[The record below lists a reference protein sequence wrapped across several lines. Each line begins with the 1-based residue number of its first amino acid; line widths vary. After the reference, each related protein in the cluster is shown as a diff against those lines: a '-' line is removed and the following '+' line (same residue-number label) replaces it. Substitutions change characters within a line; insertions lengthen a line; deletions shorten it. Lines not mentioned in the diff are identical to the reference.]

1 MGKTVAL
8 DIGIASVGWAVVDRE
23 TEKVIEAGSNIF
35 EEAKA
40 AENQERRSM
49 RQARRLKRRQ
59 RTRLNDFNKLWEKYG
74 FSIPRYQCN
83 DVVSVKVKALH
94 EKISLDELYFAL
106 YNYLKHRGISYLED
120 AEDEGAGKGSS
131 SYINGLRMNAKKLEN
146 KYPCEIQK
154 ERLEKIGKF
163 RGQSQM
169 SDENGQITDLN
180 NVFTIGAYRRE
191 IEQIFNIQCEFESSL
206 TEDFVSDYLCIFNRK
221 RKYYEGP
228 GNELSRT
235 DYGKYTTQI
244 GVDGKFITEENIFEK
259 LVGKCSIYPDE
270 LRAAAASYTAQEFN
284 VLNDLNN
291 LTINGRKLDK
301 EEKYKIISSIKQ
313 ANSVNIRKII
323 EGVIGEKI
331 DDLTGARVDKDNNE
345 EFHKFET
352 YNKMRKVLSGIDFD
366 ILTLSREELDEIG
379 RILTIN
385 TDKESILEGF
395 KTSSINL
402 DENVIE
408 CLISFRRKN
417 TSLFG
422 KWHSFSLKIMNELI
436 PEMYDQPVEQ
446 MALLTSMGLNKSRKE
461 EFKGLKYI
469 PSDALSNEILNPVVR
484 RSVHISLRV
493 LNALM
498 KKYGPLDNVVIE
510 MPRDRNSEEEK
521 KFITDVQKKNEKEL
535 DYIKEKLATNYN
547 IKIEKSHYSTVKK
560 LNLKLKLWNEQG
572 GFCPYSGKTIDP
584 SEILNH
590 PDDFEID
597 HIIPRSISFD
607 DSRSNKVLVYRNQNQ
622 KKGNQTPYYYL
633 THSPEAHLTYD
644 EFRCKVIE
652 RAKDK
657 DYGYSS
663 KKVKNLLTTE
673 DITKE
678 SVLKGFINRNIN
690 DTRYASKTILNA
702 VQDFYSANAID
713 TKVKVIRG
721 EFTHQ
726 MRDNLKLEKNRDESY
741 SHHAVDAMLIAY
753 SQMGYEAYR
762 KLQEGFIDFETGEIL
777 NKAMWDDKMSDDV
790 YQEYLYGMRWSNIRN
805 EITRAEKNV
814 KYWHYVSTKCNR
826 GLCNQTI
833 RGTRDYGGKTYKINK
848 LDIRDKN
855 GLAVFKKLALS
866 DKESDRE
873 RLLVY
878 KYDRQTFDQ
887 LLQIL
892 HDYNDA
898 ANPFVQYE
906 KETGDVVRKYA
917 KHHDGPRIGKL
928 KYTGDSVGECIDIS
942 HKYGFAENSRKVILE
957 DLVSYRTDV
966 YYKDG
971 KNPFYFIGVKQSEV
985 KCVQGKYVID
995 EDAYSKRLL
1004 KEGMINVGQN
1014 RTDLNKMG
1022 YTFRFSLYRN
1032 DIIEYEKAGDKIM
1045 ARFRSRNESGRN
1057 AIEIKP
1063 INKDFEKQ
1071 KIEKIAKTKFVRK
1084 YRTDILGNLYPCD
1097 KEEFTIYC

>member
-131 SYINGLRMNAKKLEN
+131 SYINGLRMNAKELEN

-422 KWHSFSLKIMNELI
+422 KWHSFEG
-436 PEMYDQPVEQ
+436 DVR
-446 MALLTSMGLNKSRKE
+446 KSR
-461 EFKGLKYI
+461 I
-469 PSDALSNEILNPVVR
+469 
-484 RSVHISLRV
+484 
-493 LNALM
+493 
-498 KKYGPLDNVVIE
+498 
-510 MPRDRNSEEEK
+510 
-521 KFITDVQKKNEKEL
+521 
-535 DYIKEKLATNYN
+535 
-547 IKIEKSHYSTVKK
+547 
-560 LNLKLKLWNEQG
+560 
-572 GFCPYSGKTIDP
+572 
-584 SEILNH
+584 
-590 PDDFEID
+590 
-597 HIIPRSISFD
+597 
-607 DSRSNKVLVYRNQNQ
+607 
-622 KKGNQTPYYYL
+622 
-633 THSPEAHLTYD
+633 
-644 EFRCKVIE
+644 
-652 RAKDK
+652 
-657 DYGYSS
+657 
-663 KKVKNLLTTE
+663 
-673 DITKE
+673 
-678 SVLKGFINRNIN
+678 
-690 DTRYASKTILNA
+690 
-702 VQDFYSANAID
+702 
-713 TKVKVIRG
+713 
-721 EFTHQ
+721 
-726 MRDNLKLEKNRDESY
+726 
-741 SHHAVDAMLIAY
+741 
-753 SQMGYEAYR
+753 
-762 KLQEGFIDFETGEIL
+762 
-777 NKAMWDDKMSDDV
+777 
-790 YQEYLYGMRWSNIRN
+790 
-805 EITRAEKNV
+805 
-814 KYWHYVSTKCNR
+814 
-826 GLCNQTI
+826 
-833 RGTRDYGGKTYKINK
+833 
-848 LDIRDKN
+848 
-855 GLAVFKKLALS
+855 
-866 DKESDRE
+866 
-873 RLLVY
+873 
-878 KYDRQTFDQ
+878 
-887 LLQIL
+887 
-892 HDYNDA
+892 
-898 ANPFVQYE
+898 
-906 KETGDVVRKYA
+906 
-917 KHHDGPRIGKL
+917 
-928 KYTGDSVGECIDIS
+928 
-942 HKYGFAENSRKVILE
+942 
-957 DLVSYRTDV
+957 
-966 YYKDG
+966 
-971 KNPFYFIGVKQSEV
+971 
-985 KCVQGKYVID
+985 
-995 EDAYSKRLL
+995 
-1004 KEGMINVGQN
+1004 
-1014 RTDLNKMG
+1014 
-1022 YTFRFSLYRN
+1022 
-1032 DIIEYEKAGDKIM
+1032 
-1045 ARFRSRNESGRN
+1045 
-1057 AIEIKP
+1057 
-1063 INKDFEKQ
+1063 
-1071 KIEKIAKTKFVRK
+1071 
-1084 YRTDILGNLYPCD
+1084 
-1097 KEEFTIYC
+1097 